1 MQNWKKMDAFI
12 KTVTANIVYYVLC
25 KILSILPMSIYLSTI
40 LWGKWYY
47 YLHFIDEQAKH
58 WEVKVICPVIEYG

>member
-12 KTVTANIVYYVLC
+12 KTVTANIDCLLRALQDSKHFTYVN
-25 KILSILPMSIYLSTI
+25 LSTT

-47 YLHFIDEQAKH
+47 YLHFIDEQAKL
-58 WEVKVICPVIEYG
+58 WEVKVICPVIEYE